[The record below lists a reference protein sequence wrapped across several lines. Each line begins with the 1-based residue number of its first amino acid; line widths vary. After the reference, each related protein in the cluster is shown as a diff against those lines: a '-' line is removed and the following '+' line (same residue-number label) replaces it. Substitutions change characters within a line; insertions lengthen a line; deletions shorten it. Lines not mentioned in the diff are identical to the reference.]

1 MEFRLPVGS
10 ASVTL
15 ATLTLSD
22 WDSGRACRSRSSH
35 FWESMRR
42 IWDKRQSIL
51 RRLKLTPTTE
61 MLILAALVGL
71 LGGLGALFFKRLIF
85 LLQEVFWATRDMA
98 PDSLLAVAWW
108 RRLLMPAIGGAIV
121 GPLIYFL
128 AREARG
134 HGVPEVMIA
143 VITRNSVIRPIVV
156 VVKSLASAL
165 SIASGGSV
173 GREGPIVQIG
183 AAIASTTGQLLR
195 LHPVQMKT
203 LVGCGVSA
211 GIAATFNA
219 PMAGTLFA
227 LELIVADF
235 GLSAFT
241 PILVSAVAA
250 TAVTRHF
257 HGNMIEFTLPMFVM
271 VSHWEFALY
280 LVLGLV
286 AGAVGFV
293 FSRSLYFADDVFDRS
308 RMPQWIRPACGGLIV
323 GAVAIVY
330 PHIMGV
336 GYDAIRVLFD
346 GQIGLKVML
355 LLVVLKIAG
364 TAITIGSGGS
374 GGVFAPSL
382 FVGAMLGGAFGT
394 VVNHLFPEATASTG
408 AYALVGMAAVNAACT
423 LAPLSAIIILIE
435 LTNEYAILLP
445 LMFTVV
451 MATYVSRRLGRES
464 IYTEK
469 LRRRGIQAHH
479 GEDLNI
485 LRGIAVKDVL
495 RNDEA
500 SISETAPFEALV
512 RLALKTA
519 RNVIFTLDNH
529 GRLTGV
535 IALQDLKH
543 ILSHP
548 DELRHAYH
556 IVDFRV
562 QVTPV
567 PVTQSL
573 DAVVGRFAETEL
585 DRLPVVDSEG
595 RLAGSV
601 IMSDI
606 MRQYNREVASRNLAI
621 ELGARIA
628 AHDKTHILHIG
639 GDSVVAE
646 IDVPAW
652 MVGKKL
658 GDLQLRRRYRVS
670 VFIVKERTEGRE
682 PRFVHPNV
690 DYAFGA
696 GDTLLVGGTEK
707 DITALQKNL

>member
-1 MEFRLPVGS
+1 
-10 ASVTL
+10 
-15 ATLTLSD
+15 
-22 WDSGRACRSRSSH
+22 
-35 FWESMRR
+35 MRR

-51 RRLKLTPTTE
+51 RRLKLTPATE
-61 MLILAALVGL
+61 MLILAAVVGL
-71 LGGLGALFFKRLIF
+71 LGGFGALLFKKLIF
-85 LLQEVFWATRDMA
+85 SLQALFWATPDMA
-98 PDSLLAVAWW
+98 PDSLLAVAWY
-108 RRLLMPAIGGAIV
+108 RRLLLPAVGGAIV
-121 GPLIYFL
+121 GPLIYFF

-156 VVKSLASAL
+156 VVKSLASAV

-183 AAIASTTGQLLR
+183 AAIASTAGQLLR
-195 LHPVQMKT
+195 LHAVQLKT

-235 GLSAFT
+235 GLTAFT
-241 PILVSAVAA
+241 PILVSAVGA
-250 TAVTRHF
+250 TAITRHF
-257 HGNMIEFTLPMFVM
+257 HGNITEFDLPKFAM
-271 VSHWEFALY
+271 VSHWEFAMY
-280 LVLGLV
+280 LALGLS
-286 AGAVGFV
+286 AGLVGFV
-293 FSRSLYFADDVFDRS
+293 FSRSIYIADDLFEKTRI
-308 RMPQWIRPACGGLIV
+308 PQWIRPVSGGLIV
-323 GAVAIVY
+323 GAVAIFY

-336 GYDAIRVLFD
+336 GYDTIEVLFE
-346 GQIGLKVML
+346 GQLALRLML

-382 FVGAMLGGAFGT
+382 FIGAMLGGAFGT
-394 VVNHLFPEATASTG
+394 IVNRFFPEATGSTG

-435 LTNEYAILLP
+435 LTNEYAMLVP

-485 LRGIAVKDVL
+485 LRAIAVKDVL
-495 RNDEA
+495 RHDEA
-500 SISETAPFEALV
+500 SILETAPFDALV

-519 RNVIFTLDNH
+519 RNVIFTIDEQS
-529 GRLTGV
+529 RLTGV
-535 IALQDLKH
+535 ISLQDLKH
-543 ILSHP
+543 VLSDP
-548 DELRHAYH
+548 NELRHAYH
-556 IVDFRV
+556 IEDFRV
-562 QVTPV
+562 AVTPV
-567 PVTQSL
+567 LAAQSL
-573 DAVVGRFAETEL
+573 DAVVGRFAETGL
-585 DRLPVVDSEG
+585 DRLPVVDAEG

-628 AHDKTHILHIG
+628 AHDKSSVLHIG

-646 IDVPAW
+646 IEVPRW

-658 GDLQLRRRYRVS
+658 GELQLRNRYQVS
-670 VFIVKERTEGRE
+670 VFIVKRYEEGHE
-682 PRFVHPNV
+682 PCFVTPNA
-690 DYAFGA
+690 DYTFRA
-696 GDTLLVGGTEK
+696 GDTLLAGGAEK
-707 DITALQKNL
+707 DIKALQQNLSPHSP

>member
-1 MEFRLPVGS
+1 
-10 ASVTL
+10 
-15 ATLTLSD
+15 
-22 WDSGRACRSRSSH
+22 
-35 FWESMRR
+35 MRR

-51 RRLKLTPTTE
+51 RRLKLTPATE
-61 MLILAALVGL
+61 MLILAVVVGL
-71 LGGLGALFFKRLIF
+71 LGGFGALLFKRLIF
-85 LLQEVFWATRDMA
+85 SLQALFWATRDMA
-98 PDSLLAVAWW
+98 PDSLLSVAWY
-108 RRLLMPAIGGAIV
+108 RRLVMPAVGGAIV
-121 GPLIYFL
+121 GPLIYFF

-143 VITRNSVIRPIVV
+143 VITRNSVIRPIGV
-156 VVKSLASAL
+156 VVKSLASAI

-195 LHPVQMKT
+195 LHPVRLKT

-257 HGNMIEFTLPMFVM
+257 HGNITEFTLPLFVM

-286 AGAVGFV
+286 AGLVGFV
-293 FSRSLYFADDVFDRS
+293 FSRSIYIADDLFGRTKI
-308 RMPQWIRPACGGLIV
+308 PQWIRPASGGLIV
-323 GAVAIVY
+323 GVVAIVY

-336 GYDAIRVLFD
+336 GYDTIRVLFD
-346 GQIGLKVML
+346 GQLALRVML
-355 LLVVLKIAG
+355 LLVALKIAG

-382 FVGAMLGGAFGT
+382 FIGAMLGGAFGT
-394 VVNHLFPEATASTG
+394 IANHFFPDMTASTG
-408 AYALVGMAAVNAACT
+408 AYALVGMAAVNAAST

-435 LTNEYAILLP
+435 LTNEYAILMP

-451 MATYVSRRLGRES
+451 MATFVSRKFGRES

-485 LRGIAVKDVL
+485 LRAIAVKDVL
-495 RNDEA
+495 RHDEA
-500 SISETAPFEALV
+500 SISETAPFDALV

-519 RNVIFTLDNH
+519 RNVIFTLDAQS
-529 GRLTGV
+529 RLTGV
-535 IALQDLKH
+535 ISLQDLKH
-543 ILSHP
+543 VLSNP
-548 DELRHAYH
+548 DELKHAYH
-556 IVDFRV
+556 IVDFRAA
-562 QVTPV
+562 VTPV
-567 PVTQSL
+567 LVTQSL
-573 DAVVGRFAETEL
+573 DAVVGRFAETAL
-585 DRLPVVDSEG
+585 DRLPVADGEG
-595 RLAGSV
+595 RLVGSV

-606 MRQYNREVASRNLAI
+606 MRQYNREVASRNIAI

-628 AHDKTHILHIG
+628 AHDRSSVLHIG

-646 IDVPAW
+646 IEVPRW

-658 GDLQLRRRYRVS
+658 SDLQLRSRYRVS
-670 VFIVKERTEGRE
+670 VFIVKEREEGRE
-682 PRFVHPNV
+682 PRFVTPNA
-690 DYAFGA
+690 DYTFRA
-696 GDTLLVGGTEK
+696 GDTLLASGAEK
-707 DITALQKNL
+707 DIKALQQNL